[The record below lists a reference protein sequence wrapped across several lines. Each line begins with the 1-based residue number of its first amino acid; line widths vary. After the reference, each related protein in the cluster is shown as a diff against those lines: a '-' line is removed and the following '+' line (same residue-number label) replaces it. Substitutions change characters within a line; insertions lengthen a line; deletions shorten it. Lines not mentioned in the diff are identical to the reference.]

1 MKQHPPGLWA
11 PALAA
16 AIAAGMAL
24 LAAAPAIA
32 NVVEQTLAPFLS
44 REQHVTPESPRM
56 TFSSFKPGTFL
67 FLH

>member
-1 MKQHPPGLWA
+1 MKQHPPGLRA

-44 REQHVTPESPRM
+44 REHVTLESPRM